1 MSSPY
6 ANPLIVAL
14 ANVPHFVNVVHDSL
28 FRNRSNGILRWED
41 QPINGAAAVLCT
53 GKRTGMRPIR
63 QLSLIERLV
72 GYSLLVCC
80 GALYVLLQLGAVES
94 SGPRELVVLL
104 TLFSGSTIAFA
115 GELLRQWPT
124 HWVIAHLPMLG
135 WLIILTLI
143 GL

>member
-1 MSSPY
+1 
-6 ANPLIVAL
+6 
-14 ANVPHFVNVVHDSL
+14 
-28 FRNRSNGILRWED
+28 
-41 QPINGAAAVLCT
+41 
-53 GKRTGMRPIR
+53 MRPIR

-80 GALYVLLQLGAVES
+80 GASYVLLQLGAVES

-104 TLFSGSTIAFA
+104 TLFSGLTIAFA

-124 HWVIAHLPMLG
+124 HWLIAHLPMLG